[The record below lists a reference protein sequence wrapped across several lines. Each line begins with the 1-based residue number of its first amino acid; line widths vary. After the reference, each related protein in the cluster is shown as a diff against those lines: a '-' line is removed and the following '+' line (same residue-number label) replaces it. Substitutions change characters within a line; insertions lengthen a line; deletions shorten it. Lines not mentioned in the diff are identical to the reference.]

1 MMSKLRENIKALIF
15 TAGMMLFILSAVLLA
30 LCVSNLS
37 DMLPAEAYQDRGIH
51 TFVPYEVYPVSVKN
65 TGASGRD
72 RRMNPTKTVYKV
84 YYFDG
89 SGEGYQWSVEAL
101 SREQG
106 QALIDT
112 VETVD
117 RRVLGI
123 PSSGTYIT
131 VDPWES
137 AESYTAGLKRKYVV
151 ILGASGVY
159 LFFYIIA
166 MGIWYYR
173 RQDV

>member
-1 MMSKLRENIKALIF
+1 MAKFREKIKALIF
-15 TAGMMLFILSAVLLA
+15 TAGMMLFILSAVLGA
-30 LCVSNLS
+30 LSVGYLS
-37 DMLPAEAYQDRGIH
+37 DMLPAEEYQDRGVH

-84 YYFDG
+84 YYFDRA
-89 SGEGYQWSVEAL
+89 GEGYQWSVEVL

-106 QALIDT
+106 QALIDA